1 MRYRRKSKAKQK
13 KNTGCGLML

>member
-13 KNTGCGLML
+13 KNTECGLML